1 MILYYDTIL
10 NDTDKT
16 KINNYLII
24 NDNLIR

>member
-16 KINNYLII
+16 KINDNLII
-24 NDNLIR
+24 NYNLIR